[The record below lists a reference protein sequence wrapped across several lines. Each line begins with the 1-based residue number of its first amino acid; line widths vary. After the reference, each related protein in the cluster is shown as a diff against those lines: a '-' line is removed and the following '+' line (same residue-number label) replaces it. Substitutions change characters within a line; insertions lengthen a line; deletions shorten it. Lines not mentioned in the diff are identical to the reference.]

1 MTMILLKVGEHAALA
16 NARGAAEIDVSLASV
31 RSGA

>member
-1 MTMILLKVGEHAALA
+1 MILLKVGEHAAVGS
-16 NARGAAEIDVSLASV
+16 ARAAAAIDVSLASV